1 MLFYI
6 DFKLY
11 TQCII
16 FQKDIANTKHW
27 VYSEIMNAQYV
38 LLGFLAEGSNYGYE
52 LKKKY
57 DGYFGKD
64 KPILAGQVY
73 STLARLKRDNKVKEI
88 ADTSESG
95 GPDRVRYEITEQG
108 RAELQAW
115 LEAPEAPTP
124 QLQAT
129 MYIKTV
135 LAMLKDGDAAPYL
148 DNQRR
153 AHIQRMRELTTQRRD
168 SNLSDML
175 LIDHALYHLEA
186 DLRWIELTISRLNKL
201 KEEIMNSQQIQGEA
215 RIKAKGGKND

>member
-1 MLFYI
+1 MYKTLAI
-6 DFKLY
+6 
-11 TQCII
+11 
-16 FQKDIANTKHW
+16 TKHW
-27 VYSEIMNAQYV
+27 VYSKNMSVQYT
-38 LLGFLAEGSNYGYE
+38 LLGFLAEESNYGYE

-64 KPILAGQVY
+64 KPILTGQIY

-95 GPDRVRYEITEQG
+95 GPDRVRYEITDEGKQD
-108 RAELQAW
+108 LQAW
-115 LEAPEAPTP
+115 LEAPEAPSP

-129 MYIKTV
+129 MYIKAV
-135 LAMLKDGDAAPYL
+135 LAILKDGDAAPYL

-186 DLRWIELTISRLNKL
+186 DLRWIELTISRLTRL
-201 KEEIMNSQQIQGEA
+201 KEEILHEQTN
-215 RIKAKGGKND
+215 N

>member
-1 MLFYI
+1 MYKTLAI
-6 DFKLY
+6 
-11 TQCII
+11 
-16 FQKDIANTKHW
+16 TKHW
-27 VYSEIMNAQYV
+27 VYSKNMSVQYT
-38 LLGFLAEGSNYGYE
+38 LLGFLAEESNYGYE

-64 KPILAGQVY
+64 KPILTGQIY

-95 GPDRVRYEITEQG
+95 GPDRVRYEITDEGKQD
-108 RAELQAW
+108 LQAW
-115 LEAPEAPTP
+115 LESPEAPSP

-129 MYIKTV
+129 MYIKAV
-135 LAMLKDGDAAPYL
+135 LAILKDGDAAPYL

-186 DLRWIELTISRLNKL
+186 DLRWIELTISRLTRL
-201 KEEIMNSQQIQGEA
+201 KEEILHEQTN
-215 RIKAKGGKND
+215 N